1 MVDPGFDAYPV
12 AARKRNLRRATAAKE
27 KQREMRELL
36 KAKKLDPFSLLA
48 GDGGEWEPI
57 VKRLKISRVLLL
69 IPGIGEVTRDEL
81 LAELGVT
88 SDVKFEAL
96 TYERRQ
102 ALGALV
108 NAVLEPGADAV
119 PST

>member
-1 MVDPGFDAYPV
+1 MADPGFDAYPV
-12 AARKRNLRRATAAKE
+12 EARKRNLKRATSARE
-27 KQREMRELL
+27 RQREMRELL

-57 VKRLKISRVLLL
+57 VRRLKISRVLLL
-69 IPGIGEVTRDEL
+69 VPGIGEVTRDEL

-108 NAVLEPGADAV
+108 NAVLEPGADGV